1 MFRTCVIVYDMVS
14 IYSKIIL
21 ITTGDQKVAAIG
33 VRASKWI
40 TFHGLSL
47 NVTADLTP
55 FKRIVPCG
63 IQDGQVG
70 SIKELLCEHR
80 SSHICGEVHYTDH
93 ELVNTT
99 YESLTEEFC
108 KVFGVELCIKPISMA
123 DFLGKKT
130 APVTL

>member
-1 MFRTCVIVYDMVS
+1 M
-14 IYSKIIL
+14 

-47 NVTADLTP
+47 NVTSDLTP

-70 SIKELLCEHR
+70 SIKELLLEPL
-80 SSHICGEVHYTDH
+80 SSEKCGEGQYTDY

-99 YESLTEEFC
+99 YESLIEEFSN
-108 KVFGVELCIKPISMA
+108 VFRVELCITPISMA
-123 DFLGKKT
+123 AFLGKKT
-130 APVTL
+130 TPVIL